1 MDIILKVSNLNYMDF
16 RNLSLSFEKNKL
28 YFIVGANKSG
38 KTTLFRIISSL
49 IFTNNIVRC
58 DRILLNED
66 TKNDYIKMIGVVE
79 QVNKYSFNYKTVKDE
94 MMYPLINLG
103 YSINN
108 AMLRINEVLNI
119 FHSDYIIKRNIR
131 DLNIKEKQLLLI
143 MIALLHRPK
152 VLLIDNVLDIF
163 NEKERLF
170 IISTLKR
177 IIYEDNLTIINF
189 SSNLENIIESDIVI
203 ILSHFRFIKETTYNE
218 IYENDKLFYENG
230 LEIPFMFD
238 LVNKLKM
245 YDLIKSNHT
254 DMKGLVDDIWP

>member
-1 MDIILKVSNLNYMDF
+1 MDIILKVNNLNYMDF
-16 RNLSLSFEKNKL
+16 HNLSLSFEKNKL

-79 QVNKYSFNYKTVKDE
+79 RVNKYSFNYKTVKDE
-94 MMYPLINLG
+94 MLYPLINLG
-103 YSINN
+103 YRIDIAERRINTVLNLFNLDYLINKDINN
-108 AMLRINEVLNI
+108 LNI
-119 FHSDYIIKRNIR
+119 N
-131 DLNIKEKQLLLI
+131 EKQLLLI
-143 MIALLHRPK
+143 MIALLHHPK

-163 NEKERLF
+163 NAKERLF

-177 IIYEDNLTIINF
+177 IIYEDNITILNF
-189 SSNLENIIESDIVI
+189 SSNLENIIESDRVI
-203 ILSHFRFIKETTYNE
+203 ILSHFKFIKETTYNE

-245 YDLIKSNHT
+245 YDLINFNHT